1 MKAILTTNID
11 RKVLTLDL
19 LSVHLIRNLNG
30 STMISYH
37 PTLNLPTTTAQYL
50 HERIRFAGQSV
61 YWQSMFQRSPDP
73 TLVLVCFIWHALYG
87 WDEALESLYQHI
99 LSLVYFIPFSQ
110 VCCLHG

>member
-1 MKAILTTNID
+1 MILMSDID
-11 RKVLTLDL
+11 QKVLTLDL
-19 LSVHLIRNLNG
+19 LSVHLIRNLKG

-37 PTLNLPTTTAQYL
+37 PILNLPTTTAHYL

-73 TLVLVCFIWHALYG
+73 TLVLLCFIWHALYG

-99 LSLVYFIPFSQ
+99 LSLVTFSS
-110 VCCLHG
+110 LSRLLG